1 MPGTQLVREP
11 GRQTDLN
18 AMIFNIHCR
27 QASRKLSEA
36 ADRKLPLADRI
47 TLRIHLG
54 ICDAC
59 SNFSKQLDFLR
70 RAMQSYPGP
79 DAADE
84 TERR

>member
-1 MPGTQLVREP
+1 MPATQLVWQSGHEKS
-11 GRQTDLN
+11 LN
-18 AMIFNIHCR
+18 DMIFHINCR

-54 ICDAC
+54 VCDAC
-59 SNFSKQLDFLR
+59 SNFSRQLDFLR

-79 DAADE
+79 ETNDE
-84 TERR
+84 TAPR

>member
-1 MPGTQLVREP
+1 
-11 GRQTDLN
+11 
-18 AMIFNIHCR
+18 MIFYINCR

-36 ADRKLPLADRI
+36 ADRKLPLSDRI

-59 SNFSKQLDFLR
+59 TNFSKQLHFLR

-79 DAADE
+79 DSPDDGAPAD
-84 TERR
+84 RR